1 MYDLNLALYSICF
14 LCIFCLVKLI
24 NWHDFSNFFDLYYAL
39 LVGSI
44 FRCSVLCRYC
54 PECKV
59 DTSKVVLAGEK
70 LKESKKKAKMPSAQ
84 STASRDWGK
93 VTTNKSGL
101 KF

>member
-1 MYDLNLALYSICF
+1 MCF
-14 LCIFCLVKLI
+14 LCILHLTKLN
-24 NWHDFSNFFDLYYAL
+24 NWHNFSNFFDLYYSF
-39 LVGSI
+39 LVGST
-44 FRCSVLCRYC
+44 FRFSVLCRYC

-93 VTTNKSGL
+93 VTAIL
-101 KF
+101 A